1 VLSALEVEQQESDLC
16 IAMEDK
22 QNTERRMLGA
32 IPGAP
37 ALGRGPARTGA
48 YSRHEYDH
56 PAAGW
61 GAARSVARVLERV
74 GEPLEGLR
82 ALFVMNH
89 ENGGFDCPGC
99 AWPDDPDGLR
109 LDICENG
116 VKHVTWELASANAGG
131 EFFAAH
137 TVGKLAGWSDYDLE
151 AVGRLAEPL
160 SYNPASDKYEPI
172 SWEDAFALVGETLR
186 GLTSPHRASFYTS
199 GRLSNEATFL
209 YQLWVREF
217 GTNNMPDCSDMC
229 HEASGRALTASL
241 GTGKGTVDLRDWG
254 ASDAIWLLGD
264 NAATN
269 APRMLTWLAE
279 ADRRGAQLVHINP
292 LIEAGS
298 RRTIVP
304 HEFVDMAT
312 FHTTQIG
319 TMRVQVRIGGDT
331 ALMRGVAKAVFEAAE
346 KDPAVLD
353 REFLERYTFGVGPY
367 RALVA
372 STPWSDL
379 VESSGVAE
387 SDIRKLADSYIAS
400 KRVIIAWCLG
410 ITQHEHG
417 VDTVREIV
425 NLLLLRGNIGRE
437 GAGPCP
443 IRGHSNV
450 QGNRTCG
457 VNHRPDAAFLDRIAE
472 VCGIEPPRQH
482 GLGTVATIEAMHRGD
497 VKVFIALGGNFALC
511 TPDLVYTAEALRQ
524 CDLTVQVSTKPNRS
538 HIVHGKKALILPCL
552 ARTDKDRQA
561 SGLQGVTVE
570 DSMSMVHISYGMKE
584 PGSPH
589 QRSECAIVAG
599 MARATLPYSKTPW
612 QDYID
617 NYDKIRA
624 TMERVLQG
632 FEDFNVRARHPHG
645 FRIAQPARER
655 IFHTPSTRAEL
666 SLAPLPDDVDPGSGR
681 LTLATIRSHDQF
693 NTTIYSNDDRY
704 RGLKGTRTVIFM
716 NEDDMRERGIEEFG
730 LVDVKSFS
738 KDATER
744 SVYGYR
750 AIRYEIPS
758 GCAAGYM
765 PELNVL
771 CGIADFSTQSEQP
784 VMKHIVVEVTPAR
797 GERQANSQSDG

>member
-1 VLSALEVEQQESDLC
+1 V
-16 IAMEDK
+16 
-22 QNTERRMLGA
+22 
-32 IPGAP
+32 
-37 ALGRGPARTGA
+37 
-48 YSRHEYDH
+48 
-56 PAAGW
+56 
-61 GAARSVARVLERV
+61 
-74 GEPLEGLR
+74 
-82 ALFVMNH
+82 
-89 ENGGFDCPGC
+89 
-99 AWPDDPDGLR
+99 
-109 LDICENG
+109 
-116 VKHVTWELASANAGG
+116 
-131 EFFAAH
+131 
-137 TVGKLAGWSDYDLE
+137 
-151 AVGRLAEPL
+151 
-160 SYNPASDKYEPI
+160 
-172 SWEDAFALVGETLR
+172 
-186 GLTSPHRASFYTS
+186 
-199 GRLSNEATFL
+199 
-209 YQLWVREF
+209 
-217 GTNNMPDCSDMC
+217 
-229 HEASGRALTASL
+229 
-241 GTGKGTVDLRDWG
+241 
-254 ASDAIWLLGD
+254 
-264 NAATN
+264 
-269 APRMLTWLAE
+269 
-279 ADRRGAQLVHINP
+279 
-292 LIEAGS
+292 
-298 RRTIVP
+298 IV
-304 HEFVDMAT
+304 
-312 FHTTQIG
+312 
-319 TMRVQVRIGGDT
+319 
-331 ALMRGVAKAVFEAAE
+331 
-346 KDPAVLD
+346 
-353 REFLERYTFGVGPY
+353 
-367 RALVA
+367 
-372 STPWSDL
+372 
-379 VESSGVAE
+379 
-387 SDIRKLADSYIAS
+387 
-400 KRVIIAWCLG
+400 AWCLG

-538 HIVHGKKALILPCL
+538 HVVHGKKALILPCL

-655 IFHTPSTRAEL
+655 IFRTPSTRAEF
-666 SLAPLPDDVDPGSGR
+666 SLAPLPDDVDPGSRR

-784 VMKHIVVEVTPAR
+784 VMKHIVVEVTPVPSE
-797 GERQANSQSDG
+797 GTGK